1 MNINEYEINNLTD
14 KEEVGQVRSIDLY
27 FLLQTYIQKLF
38 GTIISVSQLFQ
49 DEDDSI
55 KKWLDEAL
63 KMVNERK
70 Y

>member
-55 KKWLDEAL
+55 KK
-63 KMVNERK
+63 
-70 Y
+70 